1 MPEPNNWQEQDEEL
15 STGRSRKAQ
24 TGLQIG
30 AGVAFLA
37 LLIPPLLMVL
47 AVLEQQTQPQ
57 RPQAPI
63 NPGALS

>member
-24 TGLQIG
+24 TWLQIG
-30 AGVAFLA
+30 AGVALLA

>member
-30 AGVAFLA
+30 AGVALLA
-37 LLIPPLLMVL
+37 LLIPLLLMVL

>member
-24 TGLQIG
+24 AGLQIG
-30 AGVAFLA
+30 AGVALLA

-47 AVLEQQTQPQ
+47 AVLESSKRNPNGLK
-57 RPQAPI
+57 RRSAQAR
-63 NPGALS
+63 

>member
-1 MPEPNNWQEQDEEL
+1 MTEPNNWQEQDEEL
-15 STGRSRKAQ
+15 SSGRSRKAQ
-24 TGLQIG
+24 AGLQIG
-30 AGVAFLA
+30 AGVALLA

>member
-1 MPEPNNWQEQDEEL
+1 MPEPKNWQEQDEEL

-24 TGLQIG
+24 AGLQIG
-30 AGVAFLA
+30 AGVALLA

>member
-15 STGRSRKAQ
+15 SGGRSRKAQ

-30 AGVAFLA
+30 AGVALLA
-37 LLIPPLLMVL
+37 LLIPPMLMLL

-57 RPQAPI
+57 RPQPPI
-63 NPGALS
+63 SPGALS

>member
-1 MPEPNNWQEQDEEL
+1 MPEPQDWREEDEEL
-15 STGRSRKAQ
+15 SGGRSRKAQ
-24 TGLQIG
+24 AGLQIG
-30 AGVAFLA
+30 AGVALLA
-37 LLIPPLLMVL
+37 LLIPPLLMLL

>member
-1 MPEPNNWQEQDEEL
+1 MPEPQDWREEDEEL
-15 STGRSRKAQ
+15 SGGRSRKAQ
-24 TGLQIG
+24 AGLQIG
-30 AGVAFLA
+30 AGVALLA

-63 NPGALS
+63 SPGALS

>member
-1 MPEPNNWQEQDEEL
+1 MPEPNNWREDDEEL
-15 STGRSRKAQ
+15 SAGRSRKAQ

-30 AGVAFLA
+30 AAVALLA
-37 LLIPPLLMVL
+37 LVIPPLMMVL

-63 NPGALS
+63 SPGALS

>member
-1 MPEPNNWQEQDEEL
+1 MLEPSNWQEQDEEL

-30 AGVAFLA
+30 AGVALLA